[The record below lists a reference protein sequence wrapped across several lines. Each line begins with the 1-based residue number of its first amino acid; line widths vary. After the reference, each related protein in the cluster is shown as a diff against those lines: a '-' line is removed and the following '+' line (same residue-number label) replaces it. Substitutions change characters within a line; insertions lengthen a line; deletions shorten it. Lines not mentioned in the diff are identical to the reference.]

1 MNAGLRWNSVNSE
14 SICLHSYC
22 CLLLLLHRMGMGYWL
37 LLLRYVNIY
46 LPWPHAGGGSEA
58 AECAD
63 ALHAGAAGRGRRS
76 DLGGAR
82 GAGASDWGRHEQRG
96 WRWVGLGEDEDE
108 AGELGFLRG
117 SIPIHRMGFLRG
129 SKRDWFAAR
138 SRVNPFSLFPLT
150 NGSIEW
156 PFRLGGLPASWLST
170 APHMADT
177 SR

>member
-22 CLLLLLHRMGMGYWL
+22 CLLLHRMGMGYWL

-46 LPWPHAGGGSEA
+46 LPRPHAGGSEA

-63 ALHAGAAGRGRRS
+63 ALHAGAAGPAVGGEAIWEGR
-76 DLGGAR
+76 
-82 GAGASDWGRHEQRG
+82 AGASDWGRHEQRG

-138 SRVNPFSLFPLT
+138 SRVNPLQMLFSFVSPLQM
-150 NGSIEW
+150 GSK
-156 PFRLGGLPASWLST
+156 
-170 APHMADT
+170 
-177 SR
+177 

>member
-46 LPWPHAGGGSEA
+46 LPWLASRRWGPV
-58 AECAD
+58 
-63 ALHAGAAGRGRRS
+63 GRRRRS
-76 DLGGAR
+76 APTPCTPGRPAVGGDLGGAR

-138 SRVNPFSLFPLT
+138 SRVNPLQMLFSFVSPLQM
-150 NGSIEW
+150 GSK
-156 PFRLGGLPASWLST
+156 
-170 APHMADT
+170 
-177 SR
+177 